1 MFDFFDKWVMPF
13 VMGTLGLLFFLV
25 LGLGIYQTWQ
35 KSTSEVDYVY
45 ELHEIVDK
53 DTETYTQTTM
63 AGKTP
68 VITTREEY
76 YLITAEGRRI
86 KTSKSIY
93 NKYNAGDVI
102 VLEHTTYIKN
112 SVIIDEEYSV
122 AEIY

>member
-1 MFDFFDKWVMPF
+1 MFDFFDRWVMPII
-13 VMGTLGLLFFLV
+13 MGVLFIALGF
-25 LGLGIYQTWQ
+25 GIHQAWQ
-35 KSTSEVDYVY
+35 KSTAEVDYVY

-53 DTETYTQTTM
+53 DTETHTQTTM

-68 VITTREEY
+68 IVTTRHDY

-93 NKYNAGDVI
+93 NKYNAGDVV
-102 VLEHTTYIKN
+102 VLEHTTYMKG
-112 SVIIDEEYSV
+112 STVIDEGYSV

>member
-1 MFDFFDKWVMPF
+1 MFDFFDKWVMPL
-13 VMGTLGLLFFLV
+13 VMSVLGLLLFLV
-25 LGLGIYQTWQ
+25 LGFGIHQTWQ
-35 KSTSEVDYVY
+35 RATAEVDYVY

>member
-13 VMGTLGLLFFLV
+13 VMGVLGLLFFLI

-35 KSTSEVDYVY
+35 KSTAEVDYVY

-86 KTSKSIY
+86 KTSKSVY

-112 SVIIDEEYSV
+112 SVIIDEEYVV